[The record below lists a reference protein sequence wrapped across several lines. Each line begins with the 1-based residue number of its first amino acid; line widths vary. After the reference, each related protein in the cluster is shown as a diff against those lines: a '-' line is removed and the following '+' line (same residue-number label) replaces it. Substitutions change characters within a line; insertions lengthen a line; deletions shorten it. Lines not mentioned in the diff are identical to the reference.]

1 MAEWPTLPPKE
12 TQKARR
18 AFRGVGNSCANLTPR
33 TETGSE
39 RDPLISQAVLQRYA
53 MRRPVERAG
62 QFPLLLLVAPLRG
75 HVRDDVV
82 GFAARAY
89 WRRTRDLTADD
100 LYMFLSNLF
109 LPRDDLDRLRPETE
123 RIEQRCVS
131 HFLVSRRTAPYRV
144 STSTLPPNSI
154 RRSEHPQLVVSRP
167 IAGPI
172 YRAILN
178 RRTWTAPSIGAAV
191 ASNARYRNLHG
202 RSGFRLG

>member
-1 MAEWPTLPPKE
+1 MAEWPTLPPKKS
-12 TQKARR
+12 QKARP
-18 AFRGVGNSCANLTPR
+18 AFRGVGNSCANLTRR

-39 RDPLISQAVLQRYA
+39 RDPPDFAGGIAAVA

-75 HVRDDVV
+75 HVRNNVV

-100 LYMFLSNLF
+100 SYLFLSNLF
-109 LPRDDLDRLRPETE
+109 LPRDDLDRLRAETE

-131 HFLVSRRTAPYRV
+131 HFLVSRRTAPYQFD
-144 STSTLPPNSI
+144 STLPPNSI

-167 IAGPI
+167 HRGADMPP
-172 YRAILN
+172 YPQPQDADR
-178 RRTWTAPSIGAAV
+178 PSIGAAV

-202 RSGFRLG
+202 RPGFRLG